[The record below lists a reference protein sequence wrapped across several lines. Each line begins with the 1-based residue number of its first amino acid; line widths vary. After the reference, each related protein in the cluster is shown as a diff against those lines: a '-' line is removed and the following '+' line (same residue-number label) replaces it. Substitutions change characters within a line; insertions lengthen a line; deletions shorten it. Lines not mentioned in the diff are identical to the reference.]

1 MVKSITRVGENE
13 YFENEEYLKDQY
25 KRTQPGNFQPRA
37 EKKTLEPLPDVSK
50 PQGLATPT
58 VPPQRSRK
66 KVDKAIEEQVKKDL
80 RDRNVHG

>member
-58 VPPQRSRK
+58 VPPQRKRRK
-66 KVDKAIEEQVKKDL
+66 PDAGVEKAVQQDL
-80 RDRNVHG
+80 RDRAVK